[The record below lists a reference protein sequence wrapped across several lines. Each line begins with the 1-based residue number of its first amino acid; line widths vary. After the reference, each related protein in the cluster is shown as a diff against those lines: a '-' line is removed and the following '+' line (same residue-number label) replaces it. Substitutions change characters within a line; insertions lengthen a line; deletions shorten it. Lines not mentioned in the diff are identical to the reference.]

1 VTTALRRLAR
11 DVSGVSVVEFG
22 FVAPLLIV
30 MLLGSLQ
37 LSFDVWAKSILNG
50 AVQEAG
56 RDSGLEDA
64 QGDQSSI
71 DTFVGEQVHAF
82 LPSAKMTYKRKNYET
97 FSDVGRPEDYTD
109 ANDNG
114 VYDNNE
120 CFEDENANGQWDA
133 DVGAS
138 GQGGA
143 RDVVVY
149 TAMMEYTELVPLSR
163 FIGLD
168 GKRTLSATTTLMN
181 QPFSTQA
188 DRVVKVVCP

>member
-1 VTTALRRLAR
+1 MTTALRRLAR
-11 DVSGVSVVEFG
+11 DASGVSVVEFG

-50 AVQEAG
+50 AVQQAG

-64 QGDQSSI
+64 HGDQSSI
-71 DTFVGEQVHAF
+71 DAFVSEQVHAF
-82 LPSAKMTYKRKNYET
+82 LPGAKVTFRRKNYQT
-97 FSDVGRPEDYTD
+97 FSDVDRPEDYTD
-109 ANDNG
+109 SNNNG

-120 CFEDENANGQWDA
+120 CFDDENGNGQWDA

-188 DRVVKVVCP
+188 DRVSKAVCP